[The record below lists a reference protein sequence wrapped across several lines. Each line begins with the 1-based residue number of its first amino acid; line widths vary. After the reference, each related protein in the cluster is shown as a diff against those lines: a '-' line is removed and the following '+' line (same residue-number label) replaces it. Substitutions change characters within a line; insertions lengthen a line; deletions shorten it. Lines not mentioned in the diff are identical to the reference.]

1 MSYFRI
7 EIIFPDKTKKKFLF
21 IQESF
26 SLADFLWK
34 FFPAGTKAKNLVE
47 LTEKSFER
55 MLNSKKYQL
64 LNDFENEK
72 I

>member
-21 IQESF
+21 IQENF

-34 FFPAGTKAKNLVE
+34 FFPAGVKARNLAE

-55 MLNSKKYQL
+55 MFKSKKYQL